1 MEVHKDF
8 PAHPENYQ
16 RGRAQPVS
24 FLVFHY
30 VGATGG
36 ARANARYYGTTPGI
50 GASAHY
56 FVDHAP
62 GAEVWASVPEGDTAW
77 HCGAKR
83 YRHPDCRNANSI
95 GIEMCCH
102 QDAQGNWTIDE
113 ATLAAAAELGRDIM
127 ARYGIPLENVL
138 RHYDVTGKLCPRPLI
153 EENKWTAFKAR
164 LEDDMVSYKT
174 IEDVPASYRPSV
186 QKLLDKGVLKGYENG
201 AIYVSEDLCRTITI
215 LDRLGLLE
223 GR

>member
-1 MEVHKDF
+1 MVIHKDY
-8 PAHPENYQ
+8 PCHVDNYQ

-77 HCGAKR
+77 HCGANA
-83 YRHPDCRNANSI
+83 YRHPKCRNANSI
-95 GIEMCCH
+95 GVEMCCH
-102 QDAQGNWTIDE
+102 QRSDGTWYIDE
-113 ATLAAAAELGRDIM
+113 ETYAVAAGLGRDIM
-127 ARYGIPLENVL
+127 ERYGIPMENVL

-153 EENKWTAFKAR
+153 DEGAWAAFKDR
-164 LEDDMVSYKT
+164 LEEDMVSYKT
-174 IEDVPASYRPSV
+174 IEDVPVSYRPSV
-186 QKLLDKGVLKGYENG
+186 QKLLDLGALKGYENG

-215 LDRLGLLE
+215 LDRLGMLD